1 MSRVIVGWKKVQ
13 HVDYPTP
20 WDFAICFLVCLF
32 KTVHERFRIKSM
44 EREGLPGTKLKLNGL
59 RKLLS
64 SLFLPLVG
72 VFELCARVGDSGL
85 RLTS

>member
-1 MSRVIVGWKKVQ
+1 
-13 HVDYPTP
+13 
-20 WDFAICFLVCLF
+20 
-32 KTVHERFRIKSM
+32 M
-44 EREGLPGTKLKLNGL
+44 EREGLPGIKLKLNGL